1 MHAGS
6 TSGFSIIELAVTLA
20 LMALLA
26 AIALPGWNQ
35 LLPGYHLESSVRQ
48 VQSELHTIRMRAA
61 AENVS
66 VQLVYNE
73 GASDYTIE
81 QDGKSALTKPLPGGV
96 SIVRTGTIS
105 FSPRGTAR
113 ANRVR
118 LQARDGACAQI
129 VVSATGRVRSCK
141 ANGCGTDC

>member
-1 MHAGS
+1 MRAGS
-6 TSGFSIIELAVTLA
+6 TSGFSIIELTVTLA
-20 LMALLA
+20 LMAVMA
-26 AIALPGWNQ
+26 AIALPGWNR

-48 VQSELHTIRMRAA
+48 VQSELHTIRMRAV

-66 VQLVYNE
+66 VQLVYKD

-81 QDGKSALTKPLPGGV
+81 QDGKNPLTKPLPGG
-96 SIVRTGTIS
+96 IAITKGGTVA

-118 LQARDGACAQI
+118 LQAQDGSCAQI
-129 VVSATGRVRSCK
+129 VVSATGRVRTCK
-141 ANGCGTDC
+141 ADGCGTDC

>member
-6 TSGFSIIELAVTLA
+6 TSGFSIIELTVTLA

-26 AIALPGWNQ
+26 AIALPGWNK

-96 SIVRTGTIS
+96 
-105 FSPRGTAR
+105 PR
-113 ANRVR
+113 
-118 LQARDGACAQI
+118 QQCQ
-129 VVSATGRVRSCK
+129 
-141 ANGCGTDC
+141 